1 MKILQAALDE
11 VHRHAA
17 EGYPYEICGLLL
29 GPSGGDRVTE
39 ARRARNTVTDRAHD
53 RYEIDPRDQLRIQR
67 EADAAGLDVL
77 GYYHSHPDHPAR
89 ASITD
94 AERAWA
100 GPVYL
105 IVSCEKGRVVD
116 GNAFLAVSDGG
127 PMRPEPL
134 EVVA

>member
-1 MKILQAALDE
+1 VKILQAALDE

-29 GPSGGDRVTE
+29 GPPGGDRVTE

-67 EADAAGLDVL
+67 EADEVGLDVV

-94 AERAWA
+94 AERSWA
-100 GPVYL
+100 GPVYV
-105 IVSCEKGRVVD
+105 IVSCEKGKVVD
-116 GNAFLAVSDGG
+116 GNAFQAVNDGG
-127 PMRPEPL
+127 PMRPVPM

>member
-1 MKILQAALDE
+1 VKILQAALDE

-29 GPSGGDRVTE
+29 GPAGGDRVTE

-67 EADAAGLDVL
+67 EADEVGLDVV

-94 AERAWA
+94 AERSWA
-100 GPVYL
+100 GPFYV
-105 IVSCEKGRVVD
+105 IVSCEKGKVVD
-116 GNAFLAVSDGG
+116 GNAFQAVNDGG
-127 PMRPEPL
+127 PMRPVPM